1 MKGATLESSDS
12 HLRQGS
18 ATRRLVL
25 VADNSLIV
33 EVIRLGF
40 RQSGEFRLVG
50 YADGRE
56 ASARTILRA
65 DPEVI
70 LFDDMG
76 RSERAVELLR
86 EIRSE
91 DAEIPVLV
99 LSLSLDSESLEQ
111 AFLAGATAV
120 ISKAVQP
127 TALVTLVRETLNGH
141 IVHRPSHLRLS
152 TGGPTSAVA
161 AADLPLTE
169 REFEILQLAAH
180 GATNADIARR
190 LWVTEQTV
198 KFHLRNIYRKLDV
211 TNRTQAS
218 HFAHA
223 NGLVGPSPETVISRR
238 QLGLV
243 AAAS

>member
-1 MKGATLESSDS
+1 MKGATLESADS
-12 HLRQGS
+12 QLRHGS
-18 ATRRLVL
+18 ATRRLVI

-50 YADGRE
+50 YANGRE
-56 ASARTILRA
+56 TSASTILRA

-76 RSERAVELLR
+76 RSERAIELLR
-86 EIRSE
+86 ELRGE
-91 DAEIPVLV
+91 DAEIPILV
-99 LSLSLDSESLEQ
+99 LSLNLDADALEEV
-111 AFLAGATAV
+111 FIAGATAV

-127 TALVTLVRETLNGH
+127 AALVTLVRETLDGH
-141 IVHRPSHLRLS
+141 IVHRPSQSHPN
-152 TGGPTSAVA
+152 GGPTPALA

-169 REFEILQLAAH
+169 REFEILQLTAH
-180 GATNADIARR
+180 GSTNADIARQ

-223 NGLVGPSPETVISRR
+223 NGLVGSPPNTVTGRR
-238 QLGLV
+238 QLELV
-243 AAAS
+243 AAS